1 MQRWK
6 VVVGNVRCFTTGTG
20 NIKGNPAFA
29 KTAKTGAPA
38 NSNTNSNSKTESKPQ
53 ARQNN
58 CKMNYPSGIIG
69 GATRSIV
76 ESTDTKGRATRQ
88 EEDKRKEE
96 EKKKCEKDPQ
106 SCKK

>member
-1 MQRWK
+1 
-6 VVVGNVRCFTTGTG
+6 
-20 NIKGNPAFA
+20 
-29 KTAKTGAPA
+29 
-38 NSNTNSNSKTESKPQ
+38 
-53 ARQNN
+53 
-58 CKMNYPSGIIG
+58 MNYPSGIIG